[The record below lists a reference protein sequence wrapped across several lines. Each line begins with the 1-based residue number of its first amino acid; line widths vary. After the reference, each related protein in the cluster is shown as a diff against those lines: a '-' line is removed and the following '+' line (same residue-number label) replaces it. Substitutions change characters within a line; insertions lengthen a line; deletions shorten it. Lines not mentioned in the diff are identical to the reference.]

1 MWILV
6 DSGVM
11 SVPVHAEAMVDGL
24 VRTNVGLGAG
34 YQYKV
39 LLDNTMFTLKL

>member
-1 MWILV
+1 MLV

-11 SVPVHAEAMVDGL
+11 SVPVHAEAMVDGM
-24 VRTNVGLGAG
+24 VRTNVNLGAG

-39 LLDNTMFTLKL
+39 LLDNTAFTLKL

>member
-1 MWILV
+1 MPV

-11 SVPVHAEAMVDGL
+11 SIPVHAEAMVDGM
-24 VRTNVGLGAG
+24 VRTSVNLGAG

-39 LLDNTMFTLKL
+39 LLDNTAFTLKL